1 MFEDINPPD
10 PKPYRRA
17 QEASAEK
24 LGVVKPPATADKVK
38 HVSQASIR
46 LIKAAIKRAPIRV
59 SADEL
64 KRRGGI
70 CNACDL
76 WKPSGNLGM
85 GECTHPQCGCTKL
98 KRGFATE
105 TCPAGKWRF

>member
-46 LIKAAIKRAPIRV
+46 LIKAAIKRAPILV
-59 SADEL
+59 SAAER
-64 KRRGGI
+64 KRRAGI
-70 CNACDL
+70 C
-76 WKPSGNLGM
+76 
-85 GECTHPQCGCTKL
+85 
-98 KRGFATE
+98 
-105 TCPAGKWRF
+105 